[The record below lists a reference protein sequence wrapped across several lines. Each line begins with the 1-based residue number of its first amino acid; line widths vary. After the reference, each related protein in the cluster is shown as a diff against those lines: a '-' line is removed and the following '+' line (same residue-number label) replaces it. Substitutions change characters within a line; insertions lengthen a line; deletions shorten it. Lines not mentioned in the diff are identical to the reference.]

1 MEKEL
6 NENKGIDIMKNTDT
20 MDIIENGNQLM
31 DISGNA
37 STGLT
42 AAEVEERTA
51 RGLVN
56 RADITTDKTTSQII
70 KSNLFTYFNLI
81 FHVSDT
87 HLRAHETL
95 MNMVLRDLG

>member
-51 RGLVN
+51 RGL
-56 RADITTDKTTSQII
+56 RSEEHTSELQ
-70 KSNLFTYFNLI
+70 SP
-81 FHVSDT
+81 
-87 HLRAHETL
+87 
-95 MNMVLRDLG
+95 

>member
-42 AAEVEERTA
+42 AAEVEENPRA
-51 RGLVN
+51 RSARLRGAEKLDGF
-56 RADITTDKTTSQII
+56 DIGI
-70 KSNLFTYFNLI
+70 
-81 FHVSDT
+81 
-87 HLRAHETL
+87 
-95 MNMVLRDLG
+95 